1 MQNQQLIQLERK
13 FRPEIE
19 GLRVVA
25 ALLVATYHIW
35 FNRVSGGVDVFF
47 VVSGFL
53 ITTSIISTINRTGDI
68 KFLPYI
74 SKLLKRLLP
83 SVFFILA
90 VVLILSYFFL
100 PESILNKTLKEVVA
114 SMFYYENWQLAISN
128 TDYLDSQQMK
138 TPVEHF
144 WAMSIQGQFYVIWF
158 ILFAAIV
165 FLIKKYSVKN
175 TRLLMNLV
183 LGTLAVLSFGYSIY
197 LTSVNQPLAYFH
209 TFTRVWE
216 FSLGALLCIN
226 LSYIKI
232 NRLMATIIGWVGL
245 ISLILTGALFNV
257 SEMFPGYVAL
267 WPITCAIFILLSGT
281 RNTRFGVKR
290 LLAAPILV
298 KLGGLSFGI
307 YLWHWVLL
315 SFYHYQI
322 NTGNP
327 SILVG
332 SLIIIVS
339 IILSHLMT
347 NYIEKPIRNQ
357 TLMSAAFKRISLI
370 GVVNVMLITFFAL
383 TIILQAN
390 DTAESKAD
398 GKYPGAIAALGK
410 IDVPKLDPLP
420 SFANVFD
427 DLPLA
432 HLDGTNQT
440 LNKTEVKVGK
450 YGVQENYDA
459 TIAVIG
465 SSHSEQWLGAVLKA
479 TENKNYRVLNITRS
493 GTRFSTGYKEGD
505 KKRIWVDDAT
515 KYIKKADIDLVI
527 THGTAADTANQKLQ
541 DALADQLQLLA
552 DDGIKVLALRDN
564 PRYTFNVLESIE
576 QNGQEATVEKMNKEN
591 NQLDEEAWKIL
602 VEQRK
607 DFNLLDLTK
616 YFKVDGK
623 FQPIIG
629 NVVIYRDFDHITN
642 TYSESFGPIL
652 EPQIDKILKEK

>member
-1 MQNQQLIQLERK
+1 MQSQQLIQLERK

-25 ALLVATYHIW
+25 ALLVAMYHIW

-53 ITTSIISTINRTGDI
+53 ITTSIISTINRTGHI

-100 PESILNKTLKEVVA
+100 PESILNKTLKEIVA

-175 TRLLMNLV
+175 TRLLMNLI

-232 NRLMATIIGWVGL
+232 SRFVATIIGWVGL
-245 ISLILTGALFNV
+245 IALVLTGALFNV

-281 RNTRFGVKR
+281 RNTKFGVKR
-290 LLAAPILV
+290 ILASPILV

-322 NTGNP
+322 DTGNP

-332 SLIIIVS
+332 ILIIVVS
-339 IILSHLMT
+339 FILSHLMT
-347 NYIEKPIRNQ
+347 KFIEKPIRDQ
-357 TLMSAAFKRISLI
+357 KLMRDAFKRISII
-370 GVVNVMLITFFAL
+370 GIVNVMLITFFAL
-383 TIILQAN
+383 SIVLQEN
-390 DTAESKAD
+390 ETAKSKEN
-398 GKYPGAIAALGK
+398 GSYPGAVAVLGK
-410 IDVPKLDPLP
+410 VKVPSVDPIP
-420 SFANVFD
+420 SYANVFK
-427 DLPLA
+427 DLPQS
-432 HLDGTNQT
+432 HIDGTNQT
-440 LNKTEVKVGK
+440 LDKTEVKVGK

-459 TIAVIG
+459 TVAVIG

-493 GTRFSTGYKEGD
+493 GTRFSSGYKEGD
-505 KKRIWVDDAT
+505 KKQIWVENAT
-515 KYIKKADIDLVI
+515 KYIKESDIDLVI
-527 THGTAADTANQKLQ
+527 THATAADTRNQKIQ

-576 QNGQEATVEKMNKEN
+576 QNGKEATIEKMNKEE
-591 NQLDEEAWKIL
+591 NQLDEQAWKL
-602 VEQRK
+602 LAEQHK

-616 YFKVDGK
+616 YFKNEDK

-629 NVVIYRDFDHITN
+629 NVVIYRDYDHITN
-642 TYSESFGPIL
+642 TYAESFAPIF
-652 EPQIDKILKEK
+652 EPQIDKIIKSK